1 MQTLYVLLNDMRKRV
16 KRSIARALVLLI
28 CVLISPLLTACG
40 TLQNIHVEHTVHT
53 AAPENACAKAY
64 RLAQKRQR
72 EIKKN
77 QNNTSTKDLETTAK
91 YWKTVAQ
98 QCPGRLSESIVYSTQ
113 AQWEMLSKK
122 NSDENSNNVSNK
134 SENGNGTET
143 ETGNEN
149 GNGNE
154 ISENT
159 KTTTAQQMEHDS
171 YANLI
176 EVINHYKNFKW
187 THQPLAQAAEAEDK
201 LAFILQT
208 LAARKD
214 QNIALEYSDMAS
226 TNAQTLMRA
235 AGEGTDLRK
244 KVYDIPQEALESGKT
259 HDSASGKDLPI
270 AAIAYMDCAREELDA
285 FNQVIVIEENKTK
298 SAAKSNNNEAGYEY
312 SAVQANNVFK
322 DAIIKLITSRLLRAY
337 AFGYPTDSNLI
348 LK

>member
-1 MQTLYVLLNDMRKRV
+1 MQTLYVLLNDMREQV

-40 TLQNIHVEHTVHT
+40 TLQNIHVEHTVHI

-64 RLAQKRQR
+64 RLAQKKQR

-77 QNNTSTKDLETTAK
+77 QNNTSIKNFETAAK
-91 YWKTVAQ
+91 YWKTVAR
-98 QCPGRLSESIVYSTQ
+98 QCPGRLSESIIYSTQ

-122 NSDENSNNVSNK
+122 NSNENSNNVSNK
-134 SENGNGTET
+134 S
-143 ETGNEN
+143 GNES
-149 GNGNE
+149 
-154 ISENT
+154 SENT

-208 LAARKD
+208 LAARKE
-214 QNIALEYSDMAS
+214 QNITLEYSDMAS
-226 TNAQTLMRA
+226 TNAQTLMRV

-259 HDSASGKDLPI
+259 HDSASGKDLSI
-270 AAIAYMDCAREELDA
+270 TAIAYMDCAREELAA
-285 FNQVIVIEENKTK
+285 FNQIITITSKNNNASENNVTTK
-298 SAAKSNNNEAGYEY
+298 SDDNDSVIRAQQTLKNAT
-312 SAVQANNVFK
+312 VQ
-322 DAIIKLITSRLLRAY
+322 LITSRLLRAY
-337 AFGYPTDSNLI
+337 ELGYPTDTKLI

>member
-1 MQTLYVLLNDMRKRV
+1 MQTLYVLLNDMRKQV

-77 QNNTSTKDLETTAK
+77 QNNTSLKDFETAAK

-134 SENGNGTET
+134 S
-143 ETGNEN
+143 GNES
-149 GNGNE
+149 
-154 ISENT
+154 SENT

-208 LAARKD
+208 LAARKE

-244 KVYDIPQEALESGKT
+244 KVYDIPQETLESGKT
-259 HDSASGKDLPI
+259 HDSVSGKDLPI
-270 AAIAYMDCAREELDA
+270 TAIAYMDCAREELAA
-285 FNQVIVIEENKTK
+285 FNQIITITSKNNNASENNVT
-298 SAAKSNNNEAGYEY
+298 AKSDDNDSVMRAQQTLKNAI
-312 SAVQANNVFK
+312 VQ
-322 DAIIKLITSRLLRAY
+322 LITSRLLRAY
-337 AFGYPTDSNLI
+337 ELGYPTDTKLI

>member
-1 MQTLYVLLNDMRKRV
+1 MRKQV

-64 RLAQKRQR
+64 RLAQKKQR

-77 QNNTSTKDLETTAK
+77 QNDTSIKDFETAAK

-98 QCPGRLSESIVYSTQ
+98 QCPGRLSESIIYSTQ

-122 NSDENSNNVSNK
+122 NSNENSNNVSNK
-134 SENGNGTET
+134 S
-143 ETGNEN
+143 GNES
-149 GNGNE
+149 
-154 ISENT
+154 SENT

-208 LAARKD
+208 LAARKE

-226 TNAQTLMRA
+226 TNAQTLMRV

-259 HDSASGKDLPI
+259 HDSASGKDLSI
-270 AAIAYMDCAREELDA
+270 TAIAYMDCAREELAA
-285 FNQVIVIEENKTK
+285 FNQIITITSKNNNASENNVT
-298 SAAKSNNNEAGYEY
+298 AKSDDNDSVMRAQQTLKNAT
-312 SAVQANNVFK
+312 VQ
-322 DAIIKLITSRLLRAY
+322 LITSRLLRAY
-337 AFGYPTDSNLI
+337 ELGYPTDTKLI

>member
-1 MQTLYVLLNDMRKRV
+1 MQTLYVLLNDMRKQV

-64 RLAQKRQR
+64 RLAQKKQS

-77 QNNTSTKDLETTAK
+77 QNNTSIKDFETVAK

-122 NSDENSNNVSNK
+122 NSNENSNNISNK
-134 SENGNGTET
+134 S
-143 ETGNEN
+143 GNES
-149 GNGNE
+149 
-154 ISENT
+154 SENT

-176 EVINHYKNFKW
+176 EVINHYKNSKW

-208 LAARKD
+208 LAARKE

-270 AAIAYMDCAREELDA
+270 TAIAYMDCAREELDA
-285 FNQVIVIEENKTK
+285 FNQIITITSKNNNASENNVTTKSDDNDSVIRAQQTLKNVIV
-298 SAAKSNNNEAGYEY
+298 
-312 SAVQANNVFK
+312 Q
-322 DAIIKLITSRLLRAY
+322 LITSRLLRAY
-337 AFGYPTDSNLI
+337 ELGYPTDMKLI

>member
-1 MQTLYVLLNDMRKRV
+1 MQTLYVLLNDMRKQV

-64 RLAQKRQR
+64 RLAQKKQR

-77 QNNTSTKDLETTAK
+77 QNNTSIKNFGTAAK

-98 QCPGRLSESIVYSTQ
+98 QCPGRLSESIIYSTQ

-122 NSDENSNNVSNK
+122 NSNENSNNVSNK
-134 SENGNGTET
+134 S
-143 ETGNEN
+143 GNES
-149 GNGNE
+149 
-154 ISENT
+154 SENT

-208 LAARKD
+208 LAARKE

-226 TNAQTLMRA
+226 TNAQTLMRV

-244 KVYDIPQEALESGKT
+244 KVYDIPQETLESGKT
-259 HDSASGKDLPI
+259 HDSVSGKDLPI
-270 AAIAYMDCAREELDA
+270 TAIAYMDCAREELAA
-285 FNQVIVIEENKTK
+285 FNQIITITSKNNNASENNVT
-298 SAAKSNNNEAGYEY
+298 AKSDDNDSVMRAQQTLKNAI
-312 SAVQANNVFK
+312 VQ
-322 DAIIKLITSRLLRAY
+322 LITSRLLRAY
-337 AFGYPTDSNLI
+337 ELGYPTDTKLI

>member
-1 MQTLYVLLNDMRKRV
+1 MRKQV

-64 RLAQKRQR
+64 RLAQKKQR

-77 QNNTSTKDLETTAK
+77 QNDTSIKDFETAAK

-98 QCPGRLSESIVYSTQ
+98 QCPGRLSESIIYSTQ

-122 NSDENSNNVSNK
+122 NSNENSNNVSNK
-134 SENGNGTET
+134 S
-143 ETGNEN
+143 GNES
-149 GNGNE
+149 
-154 ISENT
+154 SENT

-208 LAARKD
+208 LAARKE

-226 TNAQTLMRA
+226 TNAQTLMRV

-259 HDSASGKDLPI
+259 HDSASGKDLSI
-270 AAIAYMDCAREELDA
+270 TAIAYMDCAREELAA
-285 FNQVIVIEENKTK
+285 FNQIITITSKNNNASENNVT
-298 SAAKSNNNEAGYEY
+298 AKSDDNDSVMRAQQTLKNAT
-312 SAVQANNVFK
+312 VQ
-322 DAIIKLITSRLLRAY
+322 LITSKLLRAY
-337 AFGYPTDSNLI
+337 ELGYPTDTKLI

>member
-1 MQTLYVLLNDMRKRV
+1 MQTLYVLLNDMRKQV
-16 KRSIARALVLLI
+16 KRSIAKALVLLI

-64 RLAQKRQR
+64 RLAQKKQR

-77 QNNTSTKDLETTAK
+77 QNNTSIKDFETAAK

-122 NSDENSNNVSNK
+122 NSNENSNNISNK
-134 SENGNGTET
+134 NG
-143 ETGNEN
+143 N

-154 ISENT
+154 SSENT

-176 EVINHYKNFKW
+176 EVINHYKDFKW

-208 LAARKD
+208 LAARKE

-270 AAIAYMDCAREELDA
+270 TAIAYMDCAREELDA
-285 FNQVIVIEENKTK
+285 FNQIIVIEENKTK
-298 SAAKSNNNEAGYEY
+298 SASKNNDNEAGYEY
-312 SAVQANNVFK
+312 SEVQANNVFK

>member
-1 MQTLYVLLNDMRKRV
+1 MQTLYVLLNDMRKQV

-64 RLAQKRQR
+64 RLAQKKQR

-77 QNNTSTKDLETTAK
+77 QNNTSIKNFETAAK

-98 QCPGRLSESIVYSTQ
+98 QCPGRLSESIIYSTQ

-122 NSDENSNNVSNK
+122 NSNENSNNVSNK
-134 SENGNGTET
+134 S
-143 ETGNEN
+143 GNES
-149 GNGNE
+149 
-154 ISENT
+154 SENT

-208 LAARKD
+208 LAARKE
-214 QNIALEYSDMAS
+214 QNITLEYSDMAS
-226 TNAQTLMRA
+226 TNAQTLMRV

-259 HDSASGKDLPI
+259 HDSASGKDLSI
-270 AAIAYMDCAREELDA
+270 TAIAYMDCAREELAA
-285 FNQVIVIEENKTK
+285 FNQIITITSKNNNASENNVTTK
-298 SAAKSNNNEAGYEY
+298 SDDNDSVIRAQQTLKNAI
-312 SAVQANNVFK
+312 VQ
-322 DAIIKLITSRLLRAY
+322 LITSRLLRAY
-337 AFGYPTDSNLI
+337 ELGYPTDTKLI

>member
-1 MQTLYVLLNDMRKRV
+1 MQTLYVLLNDIYKQV

-40 TLQNIHVEHTVHT
+40 TLQNIHIEHTVHT

-77 QNNTSTKDLETTAK
+77 QNNTSLKDFETAAK

-134 SENGNGTET
+134 S
-143 ETGNEN
+143 GNES
-149 GNGNE
+149 
-154 ISENT
+154 SENT

-208 LAARKD
+208 LAARKE

-244 KVYDIPQEALESGKT
+244 KVYDIPQETLESGKT
-259 HDSASGKDLPI
+259 HDSVSGKDLPI
-270 AAIAYMDCAREELDA
+270 TAIAYMDCAREELAA
-285 FNQVIVIEENKTK
+285 FNQIITITSKNNNASENNVT
-298 SAAKSNNNEAGYEY
+298 AKSDDNDSVMRAQQTLKNAI
-312 SAVQANNVFK
+312 VQ
-322 DAIIKLITSRLLRAY
+322 LITSRLLRAY
-337 AFGYPTDSNLI
+337 ELGYPTDTKLI

>member
-1 MQTLYVLLNDMRKRV
+1 MQTLYVLLNDMHKQV

-64 RLAQKRQR
+64 RLAQKRQH

-77 QNNTSTKDLETTAK
+77 QNNTSLKDFETAAK

-134 SENGNGTET
+134 S
-143 ETGNEN
+143 GNES
-149 GNGNE
+149 
-154 ISENT
+154 SENT

-208 LAARKD
+208 LAARKE

-259 HDSASGKDLPI
+259 HDSASGKDLSI
-270 AAIAYMDCAREELDA
+270 TAIAYMDCAREELAA
-285 FNQVIVIEENKTK
+285 FNQIITITSKNNNASENNVTTK
-298 SAAKSNNNEAGYEY
+298 SDDNDSVIRAQQTLKNAT
-312 SAVQANNVFK
+312 VQ
-322 DAIIKLITSRLLRAY
+322 LITSRLLRAY
-337 AFGYPTDSNLI
+337 ELGYPTDTKLI

>member
-1 MQTLYVLLNDMRKRV
+1 MQTLYVLLNDMHKQV

-77 QNNTSTKDLETTAK
+77 QNNTSLKDFETAAK

-98 QCPGRLSESIVYSTQ
+98 QCPGRLSESIIYSTQ

-122 NSDENSNNVSNK
+122 NSNENSNNVSNK
-134 SENGNGTET
+134 S
-143 ETGNEN
+143 GNES
-149 GNGNE
+149 
-154 ISENT
+154 SENT

-208 LAARKD
+208 LAARKE

-226 TNAQTLMRA
+226 TNAQTLMRV

-259 HDSASGKDLPI
+259 HDSASGKDLSI
-270 AAIAYMDCAREELDA
+270 TAIAYMDCAREELAA
-285 FNQVIVIEENKTK
+285 FNQIITITSKNNNASENNVT
-298 SAAKSNNNEAGYEY
+298 AKSDDNDSVMRAQQTLKNAT
-312 SAVQANNVFK
+312 VQ
-322 DAIIKLITSRLLRAY
+322 LITSRLLRAY
-337 AFGYPTDSNLI
+337 ELGYPTDTKLI

>member
-1 MQTLYVLLNDMRKRV
+1 MQTLYVLLNDMRKQV
-16 KRSIARALVLLI
+16 KRSIAKALVLLI

-64 RLAQKRQR
+64 RLAQKKQR

-77 QNNTSTKDLETTAK
+77 QNNTSIKDFETAAK

-134 SENGNGTET
+134 SGNGNGTET
-143 ETGNEN
+143 

-154 ISENT
+154 SSENT

-176 EVINHYKNFKW
+176 EVINHYKDFKW

-208 LAARKD
+208 LAARKE

-270 AAIAYMDCAREELDA
+270 TAIAYMDCAREELDA
-285 FNQVIVIEENKTK
+285 FNQIIVIEENKTK
-298 SAAKSNNNEAGYEY
+298 SASKNNDNEAGYEY
-312 SAVQANNVFK
+312 SEVQANNVFK
-322 DAIIKLITSRLLRAY
+322 DAVIKLITSRLLRAY
-337 AFGYPTDSNLI
+337 ALGYPTDTNLV

>member
-1 MQTLYVLLNDMRKRV
+1 MRKQV

-64 RLAQKRQR
+64 RLAQKKQR

-77 QNNTSTKDLETTAK
+77 QNNTSIKNFETAAK

-98 QCPGRLSESIVYSTQ
+98 QCPGRLSESIIYSTQ

-122 NSDENSNNVSNK
+122 NSNENSNNVSNK
-134 SENGNGTET
+134 S
-143 ETGNEN
+143 GNES
-149 GNGNE
+149 
-154 ISENT
+154 SENT

-208 LAARKD
+208 LAARKE
-214 QNIALEYSDMAS
+214 QNITLEYSDMAS
-226 TNAQTLMRA
+226 TNAQTLMRV

-244 KVYDIPQEALESGKT
+244 KVYNIPQEALESGKT
-259 HDSASGKDLPI
+259 HDSTSGKDLPI
-270 AAIAYMDCAREELDA
+270 TAIAYMDCAREELAA
-285 FNQVIVIEENKTK
+285 FNQIITITSKNNNASENNVT
-298 SAAKSNNNEAGYEY
+298 AKSDDNDSVMRAQQTLKNAI
-312 SAVQANNVFK
+312 VQ
-322 DAIIKLITSRLLRAY
+322 LITSRLLRAY
-337 AFGYPTDSNLI
+337 ELGYPTDTKLI

>member
-1 MQTLYVLLNDMRKRV
+1 MQTLYVLLNDMHKQV

-77 QNNTSTKDLETTAK
+77 QNNTSLKDFETAAK

-134 SENGNGTET
+134 S
-143 ETGNEN
+143 GNES
-149 GNGNE
+149 
-154 ISENT
+154 SENT

-208 LAARKD
+208 LAARKE

-244 KVYDIPQEALESGKT
+244 KVYDIPQETLESGKT
-259 HDSASGKDLPI
+259 HDSVNGKDLPI
-270 AAIAYMDCAREELDA
+270 TAIAYMDCAREELAA
-285 FNQVIVIEENKTK
+285 FNQIITITSKNNNASENNVT
-298 SAAKSNNNEAGYEY
+298 AKSDDNDSVMRAQQTLKNAI
-312 SAVQANNVFK
+312 VQ
-322 DAIIKLITSRLLRAY
+322 LITSRLLRAY
-337 AFGYPTDSNLI
+337 ELGYPTDAKLI

>member
-1 MQTLYVLLNDMRKRV
+1 MRKQV

-64 RLAQKRQR
+64 RLAQKKQR

-134 SENGNGTET
+134 SGNENGNGTET
-143 ETGNEN
+143 ETGN
-149 GNGNE
+149 GNE
-154 ISENT
+154 SSENT

-214 QNIALEYSDMAS
+214 QNTALEYSDMAS

-285 FNQVIVIEENKTK
+285 FNQIITITSKNNNASENNVTTK
-298 SAAKSNNNEAGYEY
+298 SDDNDSVIRAQQTLKNAI
-312 SAVQANNVFK
+312 VQ
-322 DAIIKLITSRLLRAY
+322 LITSRLLRAY
-337 AFGYPTDSNLI
+337 ELGYPTDTKLI

>member
-1 MQTLYVLLNDMRKRV
+1 MRKQV

-122 NSDENSNNVSNK
+122 NSNENSNNVSNK
-134 SENGNGTET
+134 S
-143 ETGNEN
+143 GNES
-149 GNGNE
+149 
-154 ISENT
+154 SENT

-187 THQPLAQAAEAEDK
+187 THQPLAQAAEAED
-201 LAFILQT
+201 T
-208 LAARKD
+208 
-214 QNIALEYSDMAS
+214 
-226 TNAQTLMRA
+226 
-235 AGEGTDLRK
+235 
-244 KVYDIPQEALESGKT
+244 
-259 HDSASGKDLPI
+259 
-270 AAIAYMDCAREELDA
+270 
-285 FNQVIVIEENKTK
+285 
-298 SAAKSNNNEAGYEY
+298 SAA
-312 SAVQANNVFK
+312 
-322 DAIIKLITSRLLRAY
+322 
-337 AFGYPTDSNLI
+337 
-348 LK
+348 

>member
-1 MQTLYVLLNDMRKRV
+1 MHKQV

-77 QNNTSTKDLETTAK
+77 QNNTSLKDFETAAK

-134 SENGNGTET
+134 S
-143 ETGNEN
+143 GNES
-149 GNGNE
+149 
-154 ISENT
+154 SENT

-208 LAARKD
+208 LAARKE

-244 KVYDIPQEALESGKT
+244 KVYDIPQETLESGKT
-259 HDSASGKDLPI
+259 HDSVSGKDLPI
-270 AAIAYMDCAREELDA
+270 TAIAYMDCAREELAA
-285 FNQVIVIEENKTK
+285 FNQIITITSKNNNASENNVT
-298 SAAKSNNNEAGYEY
+298 AKSDDNDSVMRAQQTLKNAI
-312 SAVQANNVFK
+312 VQ
-322 DAIIKLITSRLLRAY
+322 LITSRLLRAY
-337 AFGYPTDSNLI
+337 ELGYPTDAKLI

>member
-1 MQTLYVLLNDMRKRV
+1 MQTLYVLLNDMRKQV
-16 KRSIARALVLLI
+16 KRNITRALVLLI

-77 QNNTSTKDLETTAK
+77 KNNTSIKDFETAAK

-122 NSDENSNNVSNK
+122 NSNENSNNISNK
-134 SENGNGTET
+134 SGNENGNGTET
-143 ETGNEN
+143 R
-149 GNGNE
+149 NGNE
-154 ISENT
+154 SSENT

-176 EVINHYKNFKW
+176 EVINHYKDFKW

-208 LAARKD
+208 LAARKE

-270 AAIAYMDCAREELDA
+270 TAIAYMDCAREELDA
-285 FNQVIVIEENKTK
+285 FNQIIVIEENKTK
-298 SAAKSNNNEAGYEY
+298 SASKNNDNEAGYEY
-312 SAVQANNVFK
+312 SEVQANNVFK
-322 DAIIKLITSRLLRAY
+322 DAVIKLITSRLLRAY
-337 AFGYPTDSNLI
+337 AFGYPADSNLI
-348 LK
+348 LKN

>member
-1 MQTLYVLLNDMRKRV
+1 MRKQV

-64 RLAQKRQR
+64 RLAQKKQR

-77 QNNTSTKDLETTAK
+77 QNNTSIKNFETAAK

-98 QCPGRLSESIVYSTQ
+98 QCPGRLSESIIYSTQ

-122 NSDENSNNVSNK
+122 NSNENSNNVSNK
-134 SENGNGTET
+134 S
-143 ETGNEN
+143 GNES
-149 GNGNE
+149 
-154 ISENT
+154 SENT

-208 LAARKD
+208 LAARKE
-214 QNIALEYSDMAS
+214 QNITLEYSDMAS
-226 TNAQTLMRA
+226 TNAQTLMRV

-259 HDSASGKDLPI
+259 HDSASGKDLSI
-270 AAIAYMDCAREELDA
+270 TAIAYMDCAREELAA
-285 FNQVIVIEENKTK
+285 FNQIITITSKNNNASENNVTTK
-298 SAAKSNNNEAGYEY
+298 SDDNDSVIRAQQTLKNAI
-312 SAVQANNVFK
+312 VQ
-322 DAIIKLITSRLLRAY
+322 LITSRLLRAY
-337 AFGYPTDSNLI
+337 ELGYPTDTKLI

>member
-1 MQTLYVLLNDMRKRV
+1 MRKQV

-64 RLAQKRQR
+64 RLAQKKQR

-77 QNNTSTKDLETTAK
+77 QNNTSIKNFETAAK

-98 QCPGRLSESIVYSTQ
+98 QCPGRLSESIIYSTQ

-122 NSDENSNNVSNK
+122 NSNENSNNVSNK
-134 SENGNGTET
+134 S
-143 ETGNEN
+143 GNES
-149 GNGNE
+149 
-154 ISENT
+154 SENT

-208 LAARKD
+208 LAARKE
-214 QNIALEYSDMAS
+214 QNITLEYSDMAS
-226 TNAQTLMRA
+226 TNAQTLMRV

-259 HDSASGKDLPI
+259 HDSASGKDLSI
-270 AAIAYMDCAREELDA
+270 TAIAYMDCAREELAA
-285 FNQVIVIEENKTK
+285 FNQIITITSKNNNASENNVT
-298 SAAKSNNNEAGYEY
+298 AKSDDNDSVMRAQQTLKNAI
-312 SAVQANNVFK
+312 VQ
-322 DAIIKLITSRLLRAY
+322 LITSRLLRAY
-337 AFGYPTDSNLI
+337 ELGYPTDTKLI

>member
-1 MQTLYVLLNDMRKRV
+1 MQTLYVLLNDIYKQV

-77 QNNTSTKDLETTAK
+77 QNNTSLKDFETAAK

-134 SENGNGTET
+134 S
-143 ETGNEN
+143 GNES
-149 GNGNE
+149 
-154 ISENT
+154 SENT
-159 KTTTAQQMEHDS
+159 KTTTAQQMEHDL

-208 LAARKD
+208 LAARKE

-244 KVYDIPQEALESGKT
+244 KVYDIPQETLESGKT
-259 HDSASGKDLPI
+259 HDSVSGKDLPI
-270 AAIAYMDCAREELDA
+270 TAIAYMDCAREELAA
-285 FNQVIVIEENKTK
+285 FNQIITITSKNNNASENNVT
-298 SAAKSNNNEAGYEY
+298 AKSDDNDSVMRAQQTLKNAI
-312 SAVQANNVFK
+312 VQ
-322 DAIIKLITSRLLRAY
+322 LITSRLLRAY
-337 AFGYPTDSNLI
+337 ELGYPTDTKLI

>member
-1 MQTLYVLLNDMRKRV
+1 MQTLYVLLNDMRKQV

-64 RLAQKRQR
+64 RLAQKKQR

-77 QNNTSTKDLETTAK
+77 QNDTSIKDFETAAK

-98 QCPGRLSESIVYSTQ
+98 QCPGRLSESIIYSTQ

-122 NSDENSNNVSNK
+122 NSNENSNNVSNK
-134 SENGNGTET
+134 S
-143 ETGNEN
+143 GNES
-149 GNGNE
+149 
-154 ISENT
+154 SENT

-208 LAARKD
+208 LAARKE

-226 TNAQTLMRA
+226 TNAQTLMRV

-244 KVYDIPQEALESGKT
+244 KVYDIPQEVLESGKT
-259 HDSASGKDLPI
+259 HDSASGKDLSI
-270 AAIAYMDCAREELDA
+270 TAIAYMDCAREELAA
-285 FNQVIVIEENKTK
+285 FNQIITITSKNNNASENNVT
-298 SAAKSNNNEAGYEY
+298 AKSDDNDSVMRAQQTLKNAT
-312 SAVQANNVFK
+312 VQ
-322 DAIIKLITSRLLRAY
+322 LITSRLLRAY
-337 AFGYPTDSNLI
+337 ELGYPTDTKLI

>member
-1 MQTLYVLLNDMRKRV
+1 MQTLYVLLNDIYKQV

-77 QNNTSTKDLETTAK
+77 QNNTSLKDFETAAK

-134 SENGNGTET
+134 S
-143 ETGNEN
+143 GNES
-149 GNGNE
+149 
-154 ISENT
+154 SENT

-208 LAARKD
+208 LAARKE

-226 TNAQTLMRA
+226 TNAQTLMQA

-244 KVYDIPQEALESGKT
+244 KVYDIPQETLESGKT
-259 HDSASGKDLPI
+259 HDSVSGKDLPI
-270 AAIAYMDCAREELDA
+270 TAIAYMDCAREELAA
-285 FNQVIVIEENKTK
+285 FNQIITITSKNNNASENNVT
-298 SAAKSNNNEAGYEY
+298 AKSDDNDSVMRAQQTLKNAI
-312 SAVQANNVFK
+312 VQ
-322 DAIIKLITSRLLRAY
+322 LITSRLLRAY
-337 AFGYPTDSNLI
+337 ELGYPTDTKLI

>member
-1 MQTLYVLLNDMRKRV
+1 MQTLYVLLNDMHKQV

-77 QNNTSTKDLETTAK
+77 QNNTSLKDFETAAK

-134 SENGNGTET
+134 S
-143 ETGNEN
+143 GNES
-149 GNGNE
+149 
-154 ISENT
+154 SENT

-208 LAARKD
+208 LAARKE

-244 KVYDIPQEALESGKT
+244 KVYDIPQETLESGKT
-259 HDSASGKDLPI
+259 HDSVSGKDLPI
-270 AAIAYMDCAREELDA
+270 TAIAYMDCAREELAA
-285 FNQVIVIEENKTK
+285 FNQIITITSKNNNASENNVT
-298 SAAKSNNNEAGYEY
+298 AKSDDNDSVMRAQQTLKNAI
-312 SAVQANNVFK
+312 VQ
-322 DAIIKLITSRLLRAY
+322 LITSRLLRAY
-337 AFGYPTDSNLI
+337 ELGYPTDAKLI

>member
-1 MQTLYVLLNDMRKRV
+1 MRKQV
-16 KRSIARALVLLI
+16 KRNITRALVLLI

-77 QNNTSTKDLETTAK
+77 KNNTSIKDFETAAK

-134 SENGNGTET
+134 SGNENGNGTET
-143 ETGNEN
+143 R
-149 GNGNE
+149 NGNE
-154 ISENT
+154 SSENT

-176 EVINHYKNFKW
+176 EVINHYKDFKW

-208 LAARKD
+208 LAARKE

-270 AAIAYMDCAREELDA
+270 TAIAYMDCAREELDA
-285 FNQVIVIEENKTK
+285 FNQIIVIEENKTK
-298 SAAKSNNNEAGYEY
+298 SASKNNDNEAGYEY
-312 SAVQANNVFK
+312 SEVQANNVFK

>member
-1 MQTLYVLLNDMRKRV
+1 MRKQV

-77 QNNTSTKDLETTAK
+77 QNNISTKDLETTAK

-134 SENGNGTET
+134 SGNENGNGTET
-143 ETGNEN
+143 ETGN
-149 GNGNE
+149 GNE
-154 ISENT
+154 SSENT

-214 QNIALEYSDMAS
+214 QNTALEYSDMAS

-259 HDSASGKDLPI
+259 HDSASGKDRPI

-285 FNQVIVIEENKTK
+285 FNQVITITSKNNNASENNVT
-298 SAAKSNNNEAGYEY
+298 AKSDDNDSVMRAQQTLKNAI
-312 SAVQANNVFK
+312 VQ
-322 DAIIKLITSRLLRAY
+322 LITSRLLRAY
-337 AFGYPTDSNLI
+337 ELGYSTDAKLI

>member
-1 MQTLYVLLNDMRKRV
+1 MQTLYVLLNDMRKQV
-16 KRSIARALVLLI
+16 KRNITRALVLLI

-77 QNNTSTKDLETTAK
+77 KNNTSIKDFETAAK

-134 SENGNGTET
+134 SGNENGNGTET
-143 ETGNEN
+143 R
-149 GNGNE
+149 NGNE
-154 ISENT
+154 SSENT

-176 EVINHYKNFKW
+176 EVINHYKDFKW

-208 LAARKD
+208 LAARKE

-270 AAIAYMDCAREELDA
+270 TAIAYMDCAREELDA
-285 FNQVIVIEENKTK
+285 FNQIIVIEENKTK
-298 SAAKSNNNEAGYEY
+298 SASKNNDNEAGYEY
-312 SAVQANNVFK
+312 SEVQANNVFK

>member
-1 MQTLYVLLNDMRKRV
+1 MQTLYVLLNDIYKQV

-77 QNNTSTKDLETTAK
+77 QNNTSLKDFETAAK

-134 SENGNGTET
+134 S
-143 ETGNEN
+143 GNES
-149 GNGNE
+149 
-154 ISENT
+154 SENT

-208 LAARKD
+208 LAARKE

-244 KVYDIPQEALESGKT
+244 KVYDIPQETLESGKT
-259 HDSASGKDLPI
+259 HDSVSGKDLPI
-270 AAIAYMDCAREELDA
+270 TAIAYMDCAREELAA
-285 FNQVIVIEENKTK
+285 FNQIITITSKNNNASENNVT
-298 SAAKSNNNEAGYEY
+298 AKSDDNDSVMRAQQTLKNAI
-312 SAVQANNVFK
+312 VQ
-322 DAIIKLITSRLLRAY
+322 LITSRLLRAY
-337 AFGYPTDSNLI
+337 GLGYPTDTKLI

>member
-1 MQTLYVLLNDMRKRV
+1 MRKQV

-64 RLAQKRQR
+64 RLAQKKQR

-77 QNNTSTKDLETTAK
+77 QNNTSIKNFETAAK

-98 QCPGRLSESIVYSTQ
+98 QCPGRLSESIIYSTQ

-122 NSDENSNNVSNK
+122 NSNENSNNVSNK
-134 SENGNGTET
+134 S
-143 ETGNEN
+143 GNES
-149 GNGNE
+149 
-154 ISENT
+154 SENT

-208 LAARKD
+208 LAARKE
-214 QNIALEYSDMAS
+214 QNITLEYSDMAS
-226 TNAQTLMRA
+226 TNAQTLMRV

-259 HDSASGKDLPI
+259 HDSVSGKDLSI
-270 AAIAYMDCAREELDA
+270 TAIAYMDCAREELAA
-285 FNQVIVIEENKTK
+285 FNQIITITSKNNNASENNVT
-298 SAAKSNNNEAGYEY
+298 AKSDDNDSVMRAQQTLKNAI
-312 SAVQANNVFK
+312 VQ
-322 DAIIKLITSRLLRAY
+322 LITSRLLRAY
-337 AFGYPTDSNLI
+337 ELGYPTDTKLI

>member
-1 MQTLYVLLNDMRKRV
+1 MRKQV
-16 KRSIARALVLLI
+16 KRNITRALVLLI

-64 RLAQKRQR
+64 RLAQKKQR

-77 QNNTSTKDLETTAK
+77 QNNTSIKDFETAAK

-122 NSDENSNNVSNK
+122 NSNENSNNISNK
-134 SENGNGTET
+134 SGNENGNGTET
-143 ETGNEN
+143 R
-149 GNGNE
+149 NGNE
-154 ISENT
+154 SSENT

-176 EVINHYKNFKW
+176 EVINHYKDFKW

-208 LAARKD
+208 LAARKE

-270 AAIAYMDCAREELDA
+270 TAIAYMDCAREELDA
-285 FNQVIVIEENKTK
+285 FNQIIVIEENKTK
-298 SAAKSNNNEAGYEY
+298 SASKNNDNEAGYEY
-312 SAVQANNVFK
+312 SEVQANNVFK
-322 DAIIKLITSRLLRAY
+322 DAVIKLITSRLLRAY
-337 AFGYPTDSNLI
+337 ALGYPTDTNLV

>member
-1 MQTLYVLLNDMRKRV
+1 MQTLYVLLNDMRKQV
-16 KRSIARALVLLI
+16 KRNITRALVLLI

-64 RLAQKRQR
+64 RLAQKKQR

-77 QNNTSTKDLETTAK
+77 KNNTSIKDFETAAK

-122 NSDENSNNVSNK
+122 NSNENSNNISNK
-134 SENGNGTET
+134 S
-143 ETGNEN
+143 GNEN
-149 GNGNE
+149 GNGIETGNE
-154 ISENT
+154 SSENT

-176 EVINHYKNFKW
+176 EVINHYKDFKW

-208 LAARKD
+208 LAARKE

-270 AAIAYMDCAREELDA
+270 TAIAYMDCAREELDA
-285 FNQVIVIEENKTK
+285 FNQIIVIEENKTK
-298 SAAKSNNNEAGYEY
+298 SASKNNDNEAGYEY
-312 SAVQANNVFK
+312 SEVQANNVFK
-322 DAIIKLITSRLLRAY
+322 DAVIKLITSRLLRAY
-337 AFGYPTDSNLI
+337 TFGYPTDSNLI
-348 LK
+348 LKN

>member
-1 MQTLYVLLNDMRKRV
+1 MRKQV

-122 NSDENSNNVSNK
+122 NSDKNSNNVSNK
-134 SENGNGTET
+134 SGNENGNGTET
-143 ETGNEN
+143 ETGN
-149 GNGNE
+149 GNE
-154 ISENT
+154 SSENT

-214 QNIALEYSDMAS
+214 QNTALEYSDMAS

-285 FNQVIVIEENKTK
+285 FNQIITITSKNNNASENNVTTK
-298 SAAKSNNNEAGYEY
+298 SDDNDSVIRAQQTLKNAI
-312 SAVQANNVFK
+312 VQ
-322 DAIIKLITSRLLRAY
+322 LITSRLLRAY
-337 AFGYPTDSNLI
+337 ELGYPTDTKLI

>member
-1 MQTLYVLLNDMRKRV
+1 MQTLYVLLNDIYKQV

-77 QNNTSTKDLETTAK
+77 QNNTSLKYFENSAK

-134 SENGNGTET
+134 S
-143 ETGNEN
+143 GNES
-149 GNGNE
+149 
-154 ISENT
+154 SENT

-208 LAARKD
+208 LAARKE

-244 KVYDIPQEALESGKT
+244 KVYDIPQETLESGKT
-259 HDSASGKDLPI
+259 HDSVSGKDLPI
-270 AAIAYMDCAREELDA
+270 TAIAYMDCAREELAA
-285 FNQVIVIEENKTK
+285 FNQIITITSKNNNASENNVT
-298 SAAKSNNNEAGYEY
+298 AKSDDNDSVMRAQQTLKNAI
-312 SAVQANNVFK
+312 VQ
-322 DAIIKLITSRLLRAY
+322 LITSRLLRAY
-337 AFGYPTDSNLI
+337 ELGYPTDTKLI

>member
-1 MQTLYVLLNDMRKRV
+1 MQTLYVLLNDMRKQV

-64 RLAQKRQR
+64 RLAQKKQR

-77 QNNTSTKDLETTAK
+77 QNNTSIKNFETAAK
-91 YWKTVAQ
+91 YWKTVAR
-98 QCPGRLSESIVYSTQ
+98 QCPGRLSESIIYSTQ

-122 NSDENSNNVSNK
+122 NSNENSNNVSNK
-134 SENGNGTET
+134 S
-143 ETGNEN
+143 GNES
-149 GNGNE
+149 
-154 ISENT
+154 SENT

-208 LAARKD
+208 LAARKE
-214 QNIALEYSDMAS
+214 QNITLEYSDMAS
-226 TNAQTLMRA
+226 TNAQTLMRV

-259 HDSASGKDLPI
+259 HDSASGKDLSI
-270 AAIAYMDCAREELDA
+270 TAIAYMDCAREELAA
-285 FNQVIVIEENKTK
+285 FNQIITITSKNNNASENNVTTK
-298 SAAKSNNNEAGYEY
+298 SDDNDSVIRAQQTLKNAI
-312 SAVQANNVFK
+312 VQ
-322 DAIIKLITSRLLRAY
+322 LITSRLLRAY
-337 AFGYPTDSNLI
+337 ELGYPTDTKLI

>member
-1 MQTLYVLLNDMRKRV
+1 MHKQV

-77 QNNTSTKDLETTAK
+77 QNNTSLKDFETAAK

-134 SENGNGTET
+134 S
-143 ETGNEN
+143 GNES
-149 GNGNE
+149 
-154 ISENT
+154 SENT

-208 LAARKD
+208 LAARKE

-244 KVYDIPQEALESGKT
+244 KVYDIPQETLESGKT
-259 HDSASGKDLPI
+259 HDSVSGKDLPI
-270 AAIAYMDCAREELDA
+270 TAIAYMDCAREELAA
-285 FNQVIVIEENKTK
+285 FNQIITITSKNNNASENNVT
-298 SAAKSNNNEAGYEY
+298 AKSDDNDSVMRAQQTLKNAI
-312 SAVQANNVFK
+312 VQ
-322 DAIIKLITSRLLRAY
+322 LITSRLLRAY
-337 AFGYPTDSNLI
+337 ELGYPTDTKLI